1 MDDTDNAYELYSD
14 ATLEADDKA
23 YFLKVQDIVRAAV
36 DETKFALTVDTLR
49 ASMEIPTANNPVET
63 VEILGDRYLLNKN
76 ERGSILRHFIMGN
89 DFSHFGLVN
98 AVTRSSQDVA
108 DYNRATELERIG
120 GTLLDEGVDR
130 AAKKGL
136 LLLPAAA

>member
-1 MDDTDNAYELYSD
+1 MCGNLIVSKGSLYVYLFELN
-14 ATLEADDKA
+14 
-23 YFLKVQDIVRAAV
+23 
-36 DETKFALTVDTLR
+36 LR
-49 ASMEIPTANNPVET
+49 N
-63 VEILGDRYLLNKN
+63 LLYVI
-76 ERGSILRHFIMGN
+76 SILRHFIMGN

>member
-1 MDDTDNAYELYSD
+1 MLFRS
-14 ATLEADDKA
+14 
-23 YFLKVQDIVRAAV
+23 
-36 DETKFALTVDTLR
+36 
-49 ASMEIPTANNPVET
+49 
-63 VEILGDRYLLNKN
+63 
-76 ERGSILRHFIMGN
+76 
-89 DFSHFGLVN
+89 
-98 AVTRSSQDVA
+98 VTRSSQDVA